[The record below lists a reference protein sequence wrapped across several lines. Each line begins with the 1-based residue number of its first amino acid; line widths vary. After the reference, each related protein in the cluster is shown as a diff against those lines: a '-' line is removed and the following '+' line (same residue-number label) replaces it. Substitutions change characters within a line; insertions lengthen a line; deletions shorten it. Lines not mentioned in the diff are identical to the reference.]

1 MRIVIWIIRLVVFA
15 ALLAFAA
22 KNADPVTLK
31 FFFGRSYELP
41 LVVLGF
47 GFFALGAVLGMF
59 ALLGTLLRQ
68 RHEISRLKREAKRHA
83 SASVPA
89 TTTQTLPPSVIDG

>member
-1 MRIVIWIIRLVVFA
+1 
-15 ALLAFAA
+15 
-22 KNADPVTLK
+22 VTLK
-31 FFFGRSYELP
+31 FFFGRSFEMP

-68 RHEISRLKREAKRHA
+68 RREIARLKREAKRNTSA
-83 SASVPA
+83 SAPA
-89 TTTQTLPPSVIDG
+89 TTSQAQPPVVIDG